1 MTDIKRITLS
11 SLAAATLLASGAGT
25 ALAADYPVTDTAE
38 VEATTATSSVDDAT
52 AIQRASN
59 PRPVE
64 GTFTWDQSTITSNER
79 ISQMFSK
86 AVAHLCGSVADLAQD
101 NPLQWRLAV
110 SGDVANAFTAT
121 VDEMAAEDSV
131 QDTMSC
137 TCGANPTDGGAT
149 ITAEVKGIPVTYLI
163 ERAEACD
170 GANAITFI
178 SSDGTE
184 TMMPLGYVIG
194 RHAVISYEVN
204 GEDLFASVGGN
215 NQLWMTRTPAGYFV
229 RDIVEVRITKEE
241 ATPAIPGE
249 GHTYPN
255 SPNVGITTASVA

>member
-25 ALAADYPVTDTAE
+25 ALAADYPTASN
-38 VEATTATSSVDDAT
+38 EAAT
-52 AIQRASN
+52 ASSTAAAETAAATANQTMA
-59 PRPVE
+59 PKPVE
-64 GTFTWDQSTITSNER
+64 GTFSWDQSTITSNER

-86 AVAHLCGSVADLAQD
+86 AVAHLCGSVADFAQD

-110 SGDVANAFTAT
+110 SGDVANAFSAT

-131 QDTMSC
+131 KDTMSC

-149 ITAEVKGIPVTYLI
+149 ITAEVKGIPVTYLV

-170 GANAITFI
+170 GANAITFV

-204 GEDLFASVGGN
+204 GEDLSASVGGN

-229 RDIVEVRITKEE
+229 RDIVEVRITKEDVAP
-241 ATPAIPGE
+241 ATPGE

-255 SPNVGITTASVA
+255 SPNVGITAASVA

>member
-25 ALAADYPVTDTAE
+25 ALAADYPTGDIADAGAAATSPAK
-38 VEATTATSSVDDAT
+38 EATTTHQASV
-52 AIQRASN
+52 
-59 PRPVE
+59 PKPVE
-64 GTFTWDQSTITSNER
+64 GAFTWDQSTITSNER

-163 ERAEACD
+163 ERAETCD

-204 GEDLFASVGGN
+204 GEDLSASVGGN

-229 RDIVEVRITKEE
+229 RDIIEVRITKEDV
-241 ATPAIPGE
+241 TPAAPGE